1 MRPASQKLEKST
13 LRRGRQSRI
22 VAPGFPVG
30 DSGPMHG
37 PDILARTLSVAV
49 PTGSS
54 RALWQYHSR
63 GDRHSKVACWGI
75 LFDLLQQC
83 STLTEHVRSG
93 RVACGI
99 NHEMKDFKQG
109 RKKNLDLV
117 LCVPGASERAP
128 KRAEG
133 FKAMVERHSIVLNT
147 AERKV
152 LDGLPDI
159 PEAPVGS
166 VHVALEAKACMTEHI
181 KAMPRLYDELN
192 SSHLTV
198 HGSSE
203 MVIAVGFVM
212 VNIASTFQSP
222 SRPTVSKHRQPF
234 AAEKV
239 VAKVRELPRRSS
251 VADTGF
257 DAMSIV
263 VVDCQ
268 NDGSPVQIR
277 NSPPAPPQGDIFHY
291 DSMIH
296 RLAQLYAS
304 RFPRI

>member
-1 MRPASQKLEKST
+1 MY
-13 LRRGRQSRI
+13 
-22 VAPGFPVG
+22 
-30 DSGPMHG
+30 G
-37 PDILARTLSVAV
+37 PDVLARTLSVPV

-54 RALWQYHSR
+54 GALWQYHSR

-75 LFDLLQQC
+75 LFDLLQHC
-83 STLTEHVRSG
+83 SVLVEHVRSG
-93 RVACGI
+93 RVVCGI

-117 LCVPGASERAP
+117 LCVPSAPILAP
-128 KRAEG
+128 KRPVG
-133 FKAMVERHSIVLNT
+133 FKAMVDRYSIVLDQ

-152 LDGLPDI
+152 LDRLPDI
-159 PEAPVGS
+159 PEGPVGA
-166 VHVALEAKACMTEHI
+166 VHVALEAKACMTEHT

-198 HGSSE
+198 HGASE

-212 VNIASTFQSP
+212 VNIAATFRSP
-222 SRPTVSKHRQPF
+222 SRAEPSKHRQPLVT
-234 AAEKV
+234 EKV

-263 VVDCQ
+263 VVDCP
-268 NDGSPVQIR
+268 NDGRPVRVETSPP
-277 NSPPAPPQGDIFHY
+277 SPPAGDIFHY
-291 DSMIH
+291 DSMIL

-304 RFPRI
+304 RFPRA